1 MKKIILTVAAVCL
14 LLVGCTNV
22 PGTSAPGTSN
32 PSTSAPAT
40 TVPGTQSPTTPTTV
54 PTTTLPPFTYPTLP
68 TIPPT
73 TEPTVPET
81 TVPAGPV
88 SFIFYLPNESVD
100 GFIEA
105 NATIEQLIPEGVL
118 LILQVNGVVDLDV
131 AINSAVMQGRQLNLD
146 LNQAFLD
153 QLLTT
158 GASGEKMLVGSIVN
172 TFLSA
177 YGAETVMLTVNGEI
191 IDSGHTI
198 FDAPLSKFQ

>member
-1 MKKIILTVAAVCL
+1 MKKIILTAAVVCL
-14 LLVGCTNV
+14 LLVGCATA

-32 PSTSAPAT
+32 PGASAPT
-40 TVPGTQSPTTPTTV
+40 TVPGTQAPTTPTTI

-68 TIPPT
+68 TIPT

-88 SFIFYLPNESVD
+88 HFIFYLPNESAD
-100 GFIEA
+100 GFMERE
-105 NATIEQLIPEGVL
+105 ATIEQLIPEGIL
-118 LILQVNGVVDLDV
+118 LILQVNDVVNDNV
-131 AINSAVMQGRQLNLD
+131 TIRSAVMQGSQLNLD

-191 IDSGHTI
+191 IDSGHTV
-198 FDAPLSKFQ
+198 FDAPLSKFN